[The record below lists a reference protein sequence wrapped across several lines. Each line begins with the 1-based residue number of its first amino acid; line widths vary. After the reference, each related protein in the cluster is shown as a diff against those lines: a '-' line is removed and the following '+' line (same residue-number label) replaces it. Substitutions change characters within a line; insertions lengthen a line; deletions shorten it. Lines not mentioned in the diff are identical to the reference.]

1 MLRWRGAQM
10 GCVGDAL
17 GLQQDCCFPF
27 GRPLPAQLRP
37 SQAEPVRGAIVARFY
52 QVPGKR
58 GELDP
63 VRRKERWDNG
73 NIFFLSLL
81 LIFAASLFSGLAYGK
96 QSNAATTKVAGT
108 VFVQNSTGN
117 RFVIAG
123 ATVKLDGPAAFET
136 ESDENGNYVF
146 AVVPPG
152 TYTVES
158 VSPGLEIRK
167 TVRVEGDE
175 VTVPLELKP
184 SEVTSSVVVK
194 ADQADIKDSAPAETV
209 SAKTLREAPN
219 VNERFESS
227 LPLVPGV
234 VRGPDGH
241 INLKGT
247 RDTQSGELVNSANVT
262 DPVTGSPAIN
272 LPLDVVQSVEVISNP
287 YDPQYG
293 KFTGAV
299 STVET
304 KTGNYDGYH
313 FSIQNFFPRL
323 RDRDGHILGIGAAT
337 PRTTITGPLIKGR
350 LAFTQSF
357 EYRSVYTPVN
367 SLPYYAR
374 DTRLESFD
382 SYTQLDANINSKQ
395 TATVSVA
402 YYPQTLDFLGLNTFT
417 TQQSTPDFHQHG
429 YQIYA
434 QHRWVIGNGGLLTS
448 QFSYKTFD
456 ADITPQSN
464 DPYILQLETTEGGF
478 FNRQTRRTSRTSWEE
493 NYRSAPWRF
502 AGSHQFAVGLS
513 YEHSEYNGR
522 QTFLPV
528 EIEGKSNLPLEL
540 ISFTPS
546 TSFHVSQNET
556 AWFAGDTWTI
566 NSRLTVSLG
575 LRFDSDSITSSTH
588 AAPRVG
594 FLIALT
600 KDGKTLL
607 KGGAG
612 LFYDRVPLMIPAFAD
627 LPDRTVTTLGPSGA
641 AASSVFYR
649 NEIIAR
655 LQNPRSTSW
664 NLELDR
670 QILRGLFLRAA
681 YEQRNTTRDF
691 VVSPVS
697 DGTTGTLGLSNSGRD
712 SYREFQVAA
721 RYKIGRHVLNASYVR
736 SRAFGDLNDFNQF
749 FGNLAQ
755 PVIQPDARGRLSFDA
770 PNRFL
775 FWGTFEAPRK
785 LTLVPVYDLHSGFP
799 YSVENEFREYVG
811 PRNVDRFPRFSS
823 FDLQITHPIVLH
835 FGEKHIHAR
844 VGGTV
849 FNLFNHFDPRD
860 VQNNLASARFGGFFN
875 TSWREYRG
883 KFVLEF

>member
-1 MLRWRGAQM
+1 M
-10 GCVGDAL
+10 
-17 GLQQDCCFPF
+17 
-27 GRPLPAQLRP
+27 
-37 SQAEPVRGAIVARFY
+37 ARFY

-73 NIFFLSLL
+73 KIFFLSLL

-528 EIEGKSNLPLEL
+528 EIEGMSNLPLEL